1 MNSDKI
7 HPLLKRRLTYKLE
20 SIFNKFLKVKSSESE
35 KGYKVIISFR
45 SIDDRDKFIDNRKSL
60 LDKFEKI
67 NIIPAISTNISEDII
82 NDLSSDEL
90 IDKIEENQQ
99 LYLSILEVKKIL
111 RFNEYQRSLIQF
123 YGKNV
128 KVGIIDDG
136 INTYFD
142 SIYDIIEK
150 EYKINSNINNLNSN
164 CKETDN
170 ITHGTLMASIIANQ
184 YVDYESLPVGFASG
198 VKIISINIS
207 NENNE
212 FYFSDILKSFD
223 LIISKNVNIDI
234 LLIPF
239 STLYPSDGSDILCK
253 ACEIMDKRDIIIVC
267 PAGNFGAENDTI
279 GSPGACEKVITFGAT
294 TKKGTIAYFSGRG
307 KTSDNSIKPEFCLP
321 GSKIEIPLNAD
332 VTVQMSGTSISAAI
346 GVGIIALLKEYNR
359 SFELN
364 DIINILKN
372 ACEDLGYD
380 KISQGN
386 GIINVRQ
393 LFKNLGVFE
402 EGIVPYNYLIK
413 RSAVISIKFTIIM
426 FLILFLWI
434 FFNFSQYFKISSS

>member
-1 MNSDKI
+1 
-7 HPLLKRRLTYKLE
+7 
-20 SIFNKFLKVKSSESE
+20 
-35 KGYKVIISFR
+35 
-45 SIDDRDKFIDNRKSL
+45 
-60 LDKFEKI
+60 
-67 NIIPAISTNISEDII
+67 
-82 NDLSSDEL
+82 
-90 IDKIEENQQ
+90 
-99 LYLSILEVKKIL
+99 
-111 RFNEYQRSLIQF
+111 
-123 YGKNV
+123 
-128 KVGIIDDG
+128 
-136 INTYFD
+136 
-142 SIYDIIEK
+142 
-150 EYKINSNINNLNSN
+150 
-164 CKETDN
+164 
-170 ITHGTLMASIIANQ
+170 
-184 YVDYESLPVGFASG
+184 
-198 VKIISINIS
+198 
-207 NENNE
+207 
-212 FYFSDILKSFD
+212 
-223 LIISKNVNIDI
+223 
-234 LLIPF
+234 
-239 STLYPSDGSDILCK
+239 
-253 ACEIMDKRDIIIVC
+253 
-267 PAGNFGAENDTI
+267 NFGAENDTI
-279 GSPGACEKVITFGAT
+279 GSPGACKKVITFGAT

-332 VTVQMSGTSISAAI
+332 VIVQMSGTSISAAI